1 MTSSRV
7 GSPDPRAASTEA
19 VAAASAHLETVP
31 EIAWSINAGG
41 DIAVGTGRGMHDV
54 APVWRVGI
62 EDPRVRGQIADV
74 VTLTRGGMA
83 TSGAAIRGAHVLD
96 PRTGSAV
103 DRPGSVT
110 VVGPDLLWADVWA
123 TAAWVD
129 PDAAQALMA
138 ARDPG
143 HHLIRL

>member
-1 MTSSRV
+1 MRPSDTSAHPHA
-7 GSPDPRAASTEA
+7 GAAST
-19 VAAASAHLETVP
+19 
-31 EIAWSINAGG
+31 W
-41 DIAVGTGRGMHDV
+41 V
-54 APVWRVGI
+54 AP
-62 EDPRVRGQIADV
+62 
-74 VTLTRGGMA
+74 A
-83 TSGAAIRGAHVLD
+83 TPA
-96 PRTGSAV
+96 TAV

-138 ARDPG
+138 ARDPE